1 MQVAVT
7 FRHMDSTEALKD
19 YASEKVGKVSKYL
32 SRATNAHVIL
42 WVEKLQH
49 KAEILIDAGGIHC
62 RGEAHSENMYKS
74 IDEATDKIVRQ
85 VKRYQEKIHNHKH
98 ARGLS
103 ELAVTH
109 KIVELAEDE
118 VTKPGA
124 SVSQIVDQKQIQ
136 ANPMTVDEAVMQMDL
151 IHNDFFIFQNVDSK
165 QLNVIYRREGGRY
178 GLIEAVGAQ
187 PL

>member
-7 FRHMDSTEALKD
+7 FRHMDSTDALKD
-19 YASEKVGKVSKYL
+19 YANEKVSKVSKYL
-32 SRATNAHVIL
+32 QRATNAHVIL

-49 KAEILIDAGGIHC
+49 KAEVLIDAGGIHC

-85 VKRYQEKIHNHKH
+85 VKRYRDKIHSHKGKH
-98 ARGLS
+98 LGTM
-103 ELAVTH
+103 AVTH
-109 KIVELAEDE
+109 SIVELPEEAEQKTM
-118 VTKPGA
+118 VA
-124 SVSQIVDQKQIQ
+124 SIVEKKTID
-136 ANPMTVDEAVMQMDL
+136 ARPMTVDEAVMQMDL

-178 GLIEAVGAQ
+178 GLIEAATS
-187 PL
+187 

>member
-7 FRHMDSTEALKD
+7 FRHMDSTDALKD
-19 YASEKVGKVSKYL
+19 YANEKVSKVSKYL

-42 WVEKLQH
+42 CVEKLQH
-49 KAEILIDAGGIHC
+49 KAEVLIDAGGIHC

-85 VKRYQEKIHNHKH
+85 VKRYQEKIHSHKGKH
-98 ARGLS
+98 LGTM
-103 ELAVTH
+103 AVTH
-109 KIVELAEDE
+109 QIVELPEEA
-118 VTKPGA
+118 TQRPHIA
-124 SVSQIVDQKQIQ
+124 QIVESKQIE
-136 ANPMTVDEAVMQMDL
+136 AKPMSVDEAVMQMDL

-178 GLIEAVGAQ
+178 GLIAAATS
-187 PL
+187 